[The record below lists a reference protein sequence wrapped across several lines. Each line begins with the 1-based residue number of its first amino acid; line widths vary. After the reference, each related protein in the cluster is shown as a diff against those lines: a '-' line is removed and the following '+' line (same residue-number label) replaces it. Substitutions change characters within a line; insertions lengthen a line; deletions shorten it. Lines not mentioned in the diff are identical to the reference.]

1 MLVVFLSYWVSE
13 LYIVAVASLFTGF
26 LCILQKT
33 GDYFFIVSKLG
44 TSHLVMDVDWFSTTP
59 GTQVISYP
67 KKTPPADNQ
76 LWMKEDAGENTFFLV
91 SKLGSSC
98 KITIQVYNIYM
109 CVCVYTKD
117 SQNMST
123 GCMRVSSYVGM
134 LQVRVLALGWHDSP
148 PIVS

>member
-1 MLVVFLSYWVSE
+1 M
-13 LYIVAVASLFTGF
+13 
-26 LCILQKT
+26 
-33 GDYFFIVSKLG
+33 SKLG
-44 TSHLVMDVDWFSTTP
+44 TSCLVMDVDWFSTTP

-98 KITIQVYNIYM
+98 KITIQVYNIYI

-123 GCMRVSSYVGM
+123 DCMRVSSYVGM